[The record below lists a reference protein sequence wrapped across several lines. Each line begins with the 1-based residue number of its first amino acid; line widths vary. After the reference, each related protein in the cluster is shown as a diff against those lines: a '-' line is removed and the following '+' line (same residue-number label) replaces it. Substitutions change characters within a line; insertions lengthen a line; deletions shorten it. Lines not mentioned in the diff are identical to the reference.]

1 MTKSSSYLFLSL
13 IILIFISCSNDN
25 SKSQNEV
32 AKHAK
37 YPTVAAMI
45 DSSGDFSSDNG
56 TFKILSESPL
66 HIQISE
72 ITMDGM
78 PDEQIK
84 QETLKNIVYI
94 AYQTFATTEIES
106 LTITSVPLIFD
117 TEKQKTIGY
126 NDNFKT
132 TLTVDRNKAKKVMEQ
147 FVGLTDFDELLGA
160 DGGDSQYFP
169 DSPSPKFEK
178 LKSIDTIE
186 KVIKALTK

>member
-1 MTKSSSYLFLSL
+1 MTKHSFYLLLSVITFFL
-13 IILIFISCSNDN
+13 ISCSNDN
-25 SKSQNEV
+25 SESQNKG

-37 YPTVAAMI
+37 YQTVTAML

-72 ITMDGM
+72 ITLDAR

-106 LTITSVPLIFD
+106 LSITSVPLMFD
-117 TEKQKTIGY
+117 TEKQELIGY

-132 TLTVDRNKAKKVMEQ
+132 TLTIDRKKAKMVMEQ
-147 FVGLTDFDELLGA
+147 FVGLTDFDDLLGM
-160 DGGDSQYFP
+160 DTGEGLYFP
-169 DSPSPKFEK
+169 NSPSPKFDK

-186 KVIKALTK
+186 NVINALRT

>member
-1 MTKSSSYLFLSL
+1 MTKSSSYLFFFLFT
-13 IILIFISCSNDN
+13 LIFISCSNDN

-37 YPTVAAMI
+37 YQTIAAMI
-45 DSSGDFSSDNG
+45 DSSGDFASDNG

-72 ITMDGM
+72 ITLDGM
-78 PDEQIK
+78 PNEQIK

-94 AYQTFATTEIES
+94 AYQAFATTEIES
-106 LTITSVPLIFD
+106 LIITSVPLIFD
-117 TEKQKTIGY
+117 TEKQEIIGY

-132 TLTVDRNKAKKVMEQ
+132 TLTIDRNKAKKVMEQ
-147 FVGLTDFDELLGA
+147 FVGLTDFDDLLGVDA
-160 DGGDSQYFP
+160 GEGQYFP
-169 DSPSPKFEK
+169 DSPSPKFDK

-186 KVIKALTK
+186 SVIKALTS